1 MGKVKNIIKEKQ
13 KTLPPWCQST
23 IKFVK
28 EHKTQI
34 LFGLILIVA
43 IFTRL
48 YRIDELP
55 QGVHVDEAGIA
66 YDAYCFANYGV
77 DRFLN
82 KMPVYMINFGLGQSA
97 LYTYIDSIFI
107 KMLGLNM
114 LSIRLPSVVLGVT
127 AIVLSYFLVKKEL
140 GEKFA
145 LTFMAL
151 ITICPWHIMA
161 SRWGLDCN
169 LLAPMLVISIYFLLR
184 AKGVWGY
191 IVAGIS
197 FGLTLYTYALS
208 YIIVPIFLL
217 LALVFMLY
225 TKRIK
230 FRNVI
235 IMGIP
240 IFLLALPLML
250 MLLINN
256 GVIDEIKTPFMTIPK
271 LGTFRGE
278 EIDFENLEKNMD
290 FFDKMVTN
298 DGLVYNAFPEFGAIY
313 KFSIFLAVFGIFI
326 EINNLAKSI
335 KKREFTVNA
344 IMLFLYISVMAC
356 MLIISGPN
364 INKANAVYI
373 PLLFFTC
380 TTLKMVYKNY
390 PVFMDIMIFF
400 FIMSFIGFSDFYFNK
415 YEEEY
420 ENQIYFEKDLIEA
433 IDYVENMEEF
443 ANKNVYINTS
453 SQQPYIYTLLYNQTS
468 PYEFNE
474 TRHYETGYNMS
485 YGRYYFNSTKI
496 DENAVY
502 ILKDKRELVEELA
515 DDGFKIGYL
524 NSYVIM
530 YK

>member
-1 MGKVKNIIKEKQ
+1 MEKIMRNM
-13 KTLPPWCQST
+13 PAWCKDVVEF
-23 IKFVK
+23 IK
-28 EHKTQI
+28 EHKTKI
-34 LFGLILIVA
+34 LFWIILIIA

-77 DRFLN
+77 DRYLN

-114 LSIRLPSVVLGVT
+114 LSIRLPSAILGIT
-127 AIVLSYFLVKKEL
+127 AIVLGYFMVKKEL

-145 LTFMAL
+145 LAFMTL

-169 LLAPMLVISIYFLLR
+169 LLAPMLIISMYLLLR
-184 AKGVWGY
+184 VKGIWGY
-191 IVAGIS
+191 IAAGIS

-217 LALVFMLY
+217 LTLIFMLY

-230 FRNVI
+230 FRHII

-250 MLLINN
+250 MLLVNN
-256 GVIDEIKTPFMTIPK
+256 GVIDEIRTPFMTIPK
-271 LGTFRGE
+271 LGAFRGE
-278 EIDFENLEKNMD
+278 EIDFANIEENMN

-344 IMLFLYISVMAC
+344 LMLFLYISVMAC

-380 TTLKMVYKNY
+380 TTLRMVHKNY
-390 PVFMDIMIFF
+390 PVFMDIMIIF

-415 YEEEY
+415 YEDKY
-420 ENQIYFEKDLIEA
+420 KNQIYFEKDLIEA
-433 IDYVENMEEF
+433 IDYVENTEEF

-453 SQQPYIYTLLYNQTS
+453 SQQPYIYTLLYNKTS

-474 TRHYETGYNMS
+474 ERHYKIGYNMS

-496 DENAVY
+496 DDNAVY
-502 ILKDKRELVEELA
+502 IIKDKRELAETLVGN
-515 DDGFKIGYL
+515 DFKTRYL
-524 NSYVIM
+524 NTYAIM